1 MVSRQTAGLDGG
13 KPTAATCLPLQ
24 ALFLDEMINNNTE
37 LIALNSNDDDVFGA
51 FKIKEFGVAL
61 LSPVTVL

>member
-1 MVSRQTAGLDGG
+1 M
-13 KPTAATCLPLQ
+13 PLQ
-24 ALFLDEMINNNTE
+24 ALFLDEIINNDTE

-51 FKIKEFGVAL
+51 FKIEKFGIAL